1 MEKLQGHLNS
11 GQSLT
16 RCCTEIISEKDYMK
30 QSPNNGIISRM
41 FNKLNF

>member
-1 MEKLQGHLNS
+1 MEKLQCHLKS
-11 GQSLT
+11 GQSLKL
-16 RCCTEIISEKDYMK
+16 CCTEIKSEKDYMK